1 LKEKKAPM
9 RLRYSI
15 VVLAFLPIGIAVGQY
30 HETKTPFKGTLKLD
44 DGNTFQ
50 VAQLVIPNSYTA
62 DLAYIKDVRLIGKG
76 SSGNKFAVASAAEI
90 DFVAMAPEE
99 EKKACTGGGADY
111 IIPCMNR
118 KANVR
123 MADGTELKNIY
134 IGVHGLEA
142 VTPDGDKI
150 ELNEAKYKV
159 LSLIRD
165 PADNA
170 KRGVPKK

>member
-1 LKEKKAPM
+1 M
-9 RLRYSI
+9 RLRYTV
-15 VVLAFLPIGIAVGQY
+15 VVLAFVTSTSVGQY

-44 DGNTFQ
+44 DGNAFQ
-50 VAQLVIPNSYTA
+50 VAQLVIANSTTA
-62 DLAYIKDVRLIGKG
+62 DLTYIKDVRLIGKG
-76 SSGNKFAVASAAEI
+76 GSPGNKFAVASAAEV
-90 DFVAMAPEE
+90 DFVAMAPAE
-99 EKKACTGGGADY
+99 EKTACTGGGPDY

-123 MADGTELKNIY
+123 MGDGTELKSIY

-142 VTPDGDKI
+142 VTPDGDKFA
-150 ELNEAKYKV
+150 LNNAKYKV
-159 LSLIRD
+159 FSLIRD